1 VDVHQRLGMAGT
13 DLLRRDGGAF
23 EVNAKAFYAGTLGDM
38 VVFGTLLFAAT
49 ITPARATHGRLPP
62 SVAISEFVQLSVNC
76 SLRFSRCNLFPG

>member
-49 ITPARATHGRLPP
+49 ITPARATH
-62 SVAISEFVQLSVNC
+62 
-76 SLRFSRCNLFPG
+76 